1 MTRVIK
7 DLTEEKIELEK
18 QYKQKL
24 EQQTVSMDQYNQN
37 VLNNLKEQV
46 SELET
51 NNSKL
56 SKEIIELNDIISA
69 KNLQLAA
76 YQRQEEEK
84 QTQKANSLLKELQLK
99 SQIAQDSADISKK
112 FMESDQQNQILIL
125 KKDLEQALEKIKYF
139 EKENLSLK

>member
-1 MTRVIK
+1 VIK